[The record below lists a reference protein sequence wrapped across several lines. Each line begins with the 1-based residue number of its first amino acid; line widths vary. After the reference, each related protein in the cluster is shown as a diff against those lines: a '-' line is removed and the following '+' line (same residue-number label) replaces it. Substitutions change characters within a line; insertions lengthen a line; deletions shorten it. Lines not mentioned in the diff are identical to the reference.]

1 MTMLKVKFDSGPE
14 IAVEL
19 REDETPTVERL
30 REAVPFKAEVNRW
43 GDEVYFET
51 PVSAQLESDARA
63 EMEVGDV
70 AFWPDGSALAI
81 FFGRTPVSD
90 DDKPRAYS
98 PCNIVGTVRG
108 DVSSLKLIQTG
119 AVAEVSSGPSD

>member
-30 REAVPFKAEVNRW
+30 RGAVPFRAEVNRW

-51 PVSAQLESDARA
+51 PVSAQLESDSRA
-63 EMEVGDV
+63 EMDVGDV
-70 AFWPDGSALAI
+70 AFWPDGNALAI
-81 FFGRTPVSD
+81 FFGRTPVSK

-98 PCNIVGTVRG
+98 PCNIVGSVRG

-119 AVAEVSSGPSD
+119 AVAEVSSGSSD